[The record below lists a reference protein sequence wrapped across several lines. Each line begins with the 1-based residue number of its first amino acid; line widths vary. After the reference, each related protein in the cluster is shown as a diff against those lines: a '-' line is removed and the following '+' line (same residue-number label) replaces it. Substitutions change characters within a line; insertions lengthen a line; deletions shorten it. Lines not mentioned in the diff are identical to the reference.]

1 MRQGPRWLLLAAL
14 CAGIAPGL
22 AAQDPVPK
30 GERHPHQLHERL
42 QDRAERHRER
52 AERMAKVRHE
62 RVRRLEARMHRLHER
77 HEEAVRQ
84 RIERALE
91 RSRHRHER
99 SLRDAERHRR
109 LGGVLI

>member
-1 MRQGPRWLLLAAL
+1 
-14 CAGIAPGL
+14 
-22 AAQDPVPK
+22 
-30 GERHPHQLHERL
+30 
-42 QDRAERHRER
+42 
-52 AERMAKVRHE
+52 
-62 RVRRLEARMHRLHER
+62 MHRLHER

-91 RSRHRHER
+91 RGRHRHER